1 LKVRKFINDTPRGK
15 KMSDFQNFIDGVYKD
30 SQDLLSKFIK
40 GNTAQYKQMAK
51 DLFDY
56 NNSDL
61 QEWTKQLANNE
72 MSIDEFKMLIKGNES
87 LVKMDIITAK
97 GLAKIEADKLQSALA
112 SLIVDNARKF
122 FL

>member
-1 LKVRKFINDTPRGK
+1 
-15 KMSDFQNFIDGVYKD
+15 MSDFQNFIDGVYKD

>member
-15 KMSDFQNFIDGVYKD
+15 KMNDFQNFIDGVHKD

-51 DLFDY
+51 ELFDF

-61 QEWTKQLANNE
+61 QEWTKQLANKE
-72 MSIDEFKMLIKGNES
+72 MSPDEFQMLIKGNQS
-87 LVKMDIITAK
+87 LLKMDIITAK
-97 GLAKIEADKLQSALA
+97 GLAKIEADKFQAALA
-112 SLIVDNARKF
+112 SLLVDNARKF